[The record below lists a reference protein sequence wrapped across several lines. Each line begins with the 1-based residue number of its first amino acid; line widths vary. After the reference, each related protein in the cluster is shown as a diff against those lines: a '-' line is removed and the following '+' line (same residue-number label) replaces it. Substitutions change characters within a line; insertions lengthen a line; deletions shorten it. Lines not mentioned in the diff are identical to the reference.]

1 MKSLATA
8 LSSHLQQENTKLT
21 TCWRVTRTDGLVQG
35 FTSGDKQLVIG
46 GVIYKASTGFS
57 ASAFAQDNSLAV
69 RNLELNSALSD
80 DSISETDLVG
90 GRYDY
95 ARVDIFL
102 VNWENPPTTLLVD
115 PPNHILMISGFLGEV
130 SLTDVRYSAE
140 IRSFAQL
147 LQQKI
152 GTLTTQGCR
161 AVFGDSECTKDLT
174 TLTDNLTIIAVTNN
188 RQFTVSSGRGDG
200 FFELGEVTFTSGE
213 NNGSKSTVLSFIGN
227 QFQLFEPMPYDIQVG
242 TTIRAVAG
250 CAKTV
255 GACKSYSNILNYQG
269 EPHLPGEDR
278 FLGGFEG

>member
-1 MKSLATA
+1 MKTLNTTISN
-8 LSSHLQQENTKLT
+8 HLQQENTKLT

-35 FTSGDKQLVIG
+35 FTSGDKQLVID
-46 GVIYKASTGFS
+46 GVVYKAATGFN
-57 ASAFAQDNSLAV
+57 ASAFAQDNSLAT
-69 RNLELNSALSD
+69 RNLEVNSALSD
-80 DSISETDLVG
+80 DSISDSDLVG

-102 VNWENPPTTLLVD
+102 VNWENPPTSLLVS
-115 PPNHILMISGFLGEV
+115 PPEHLSMVSGFLGEV
-130 SLTDVRYSAE
+130 SFTDVRYTAE

-161 AVFGDSECTKDLT
+161 AVFGDSRCTKDLT
-174 TLTDNLTIIAVTNN
+174 ALTDNLTITSVTNN
-188 RQFTVSSGRGDG
+188 RQFTVSSGRGNG

-213 NNGSKSTVLSFIGN
+213 NNGFKSMVLSFVGN

-250 CAKTV
+250 CLKTV
-255 GACKSYSNILNYQG
+255 EACSNYGNILNYQG
-269 EPHLPGEDR
+269 EPHLPGEDK